1 MLVIGS
7 IMAKMKPWVKIP
19 IDIVPE
25 TYVLYREGDGLTIKG
40 NKIGWVSWNE
50 DGTFKDIS
58 EDIEVGRSLLV
69 DPHRLSYTWLTT
81 IITEI
86 LDTKQNYIKFK
97 TSNSIYELRKLS

>member
-7 IMAKMKPWVKIP
+7 NMAKMKPWVKIP
-19 IDIVPE
+19 IDIVEE
-25 TYVLYREGDGLTIKG
+25 TYVLVREGDGLTIKG

-50 DGTFKDIS
+50 NNTFKDIFD
-58 EDIEVGRSLLV
+58 EIEIGRSLLV

-97 TSNSIYELRKLS
+97 TSNSIYELTKLS

>member
-7 IMAKMKPWVKIP
+7 NMAKMKPWVKIP

-25 TYVLYREGDGLTIKG
+25 TYVLVREGDGLSIKG
-40 NKIGWVSWNE
+40 NKIGWVAWNE
-50 DGTFKDIS
+50 DSTFKDIS
-58 EDIEVGRSLLV
+58 EDIEIGRSLLV

-86 LDTKQNYIKFK
+86 LDTKENYIKFR
-97 TSNSIYELRKLS
+97 TSNSIYKLIKLA